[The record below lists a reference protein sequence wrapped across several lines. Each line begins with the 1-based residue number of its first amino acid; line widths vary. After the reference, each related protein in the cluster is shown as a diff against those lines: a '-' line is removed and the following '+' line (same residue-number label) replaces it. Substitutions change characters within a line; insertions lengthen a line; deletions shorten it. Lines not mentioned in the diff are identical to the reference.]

1 MLAGCGAAESAS
13 VCAPAPGWEAVAEAA
28 RGGTLAFEGPLSVTE
43 IPAAVAEM
51 ACALSETGD
60 MVTVALPWPDARPGA
75 LDTAWDAPAN
85 QFLSTLTR
93 HWPEWREVRDGR
105 TSVAVMALAERLHEM
120 KASGF
125 PVEVAVEPSPM
136 PDTTLILMDADTDG
150 PAAGEVRISVI
161 ADAEQ
166 PVGYSI
172 EDGVLVMRALTPSP
186 SAR

>member
-28 RGGTLAFEGPLSVTE
+28 RGGTLALEGPVGVTE
-43 IPAAVAEM
+43 IPEEVAEM
-51 ACALSETGD
+51 ACALSEAGD
-60 MVTVALPWPDARPGA
+60 MVTVALPWPEARPGA
-75 LDTAWDAPAN
+75 LEVAWDAPAN

-105 TSVAVMALAERLHEM
+105 TSVAIMALAERLHEM

-125 PVEVAVEPSPM
+125 PVEVTVEPTPL
-136 PDTTLILMDADTDG
+136 PDTTLILMTAGDDALPTETVSILAMEDM
-150 PAAGEVRISVI
+150 
-161 ADAEQ
+161 EQ
-166 PVGYSI
+166 PVGYSV
-172 EDGVLVMRALTPSP
+172 EDGVLVVRALTPSP